1 MGLSKIWV
9 FAEAVDGKVT
19 PTTLEILTKARS
31 LGDTVEAVY
40 GGSDADAIAAE
51 LGAYG
56 ATTVHTTGD
65 LGGSLAGVPVASA
78 IAAAIA
84 AGNGPDAFIAASSY
98 DGRDVAGRLS
108 AKVDRS
114 VSTNNV
120 DLELDGDNLVTT
132 EPVFGGATNIK
143 TKITASP
150 ALVIVRPKSFAA
162 EESGGGAAAVATLD
176 VPEAGVAKIVERHV
190 EERQGPS
197 LDEAAIVVSGGRGLG
212 EAEKFE
218 LVVELAKLLKA
229 APGASRAIVDAGWV
243 PYSYQVGQTG
253 KVVKP
258 TVYIAA
264 GISGA
269 TQHMVGMKGSKNIIA
284 INKDAEAPI
293 FSVSDLG
300 IVGDVHKVLPAVIEQ
315 LKARG

>member
-1 MGLSKIWV
+1 MALSKIWV

-40 GGSDADAIAAE
+40 GGADAEAIAGE

-65 LGGSLAGVPVASA
+65 LSGSLAGVPVASA

-98 DGRDVAGRLS
+98 DGRDIAGRLS

-150 ALVIVRPKSFAA
+150 ALVIVRPKSFPA
-162 EESGGGAAAVATLD
+162 EESGGGAAAVATLE
-176 VPEAGVAKIVERHV
+176 VPE
-190 EERQGPS
+190 
-197 LDEAAIVVSGGRGLG
+197 
-212 EAEKFE
+212 
-218 LVVELAKLLKA
+218 
-229 APGASRAIVDAGWV
+229 
-243 PYSYQVGQTG
+243 
-253 KVVKP
+253 
-258 TVYIAA
+258 
-264 GISGA
+264 
-269 TQHMVGMKGSKNIIA
+269 
-284 INKDAEAPI
+284 
-293 FSVSDLG
+293 
-300 IVGDVHKVLPAVIEQ
+300 
-315 LKARG
+315 